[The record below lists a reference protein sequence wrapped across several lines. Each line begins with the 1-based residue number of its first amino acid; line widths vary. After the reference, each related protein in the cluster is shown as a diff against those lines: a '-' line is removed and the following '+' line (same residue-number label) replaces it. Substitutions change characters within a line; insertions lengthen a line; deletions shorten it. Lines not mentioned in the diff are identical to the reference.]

1 MHYVFEEKKVRGRIY
16 YDLVENK
23 REGKKIKHNR
33 LMYIGSLSGLDVDQ
47 RSALVAR
54 MEQLLCGQYLSL
66 CLDSEVESLAIQ
78 YVGKLK
84 SRQAGHSE
92 VGDGLDVSGGLLE
105 SEEHASIDLST
116 FRTLEG
122 RQGGGSWLI
131 HQVLEN
137 LGIKDFLS
145 ALESWTPEQVE
156 WMLLN
161 LHGRL
166 LHPVSE
172 RGTAL
177 WLEEASS
184 SKALMSEVREVHGQG
199 LRRSALDWWSVHD
212 EVEDYLYSRMDAL
225 LGFGKTRYLYDLTN
239 TYFEGRMQ
247 GSDLAQRGRSKEK
260 RADAPLVSMGL
271 LTNEAGF
278 IRRSHFYAGNISE
291 PGTLEDVHKF
301 LKDSPGVVT
310 DAGIGT
316 QANIEE
322 LARLAIP
329 YISVVRSGFEEFE
342 IDFEQGE
349 YFLHQTS
356 NGQEYGLWLQSR
368 KHTFKIG
375 EDTYTDW
382 LIFVKSEAKQRKEDG
397 IVNKQKARFE
407 AGLSA
412 IQNSLDKPRG
422 HKSIG
427 QVHQRIGRLRNK
439 YGRVSKAF
447 KVQCSDDG
455 KNITALKWDYDAS
468 NEKRNGTYII
478 RRSEPITN
486 LHQAWKDY
494 CALSEIE
501 AVNRCCKT
509 DLNLRPV
516 YHQKDESIQ
525 AHLFL
530 TALACNIVQF
540 IRYQLRQNG
549 ITASWKEI
557 VRIMDTQKSITS
569 EFANKERQWFL
580 LANWSEPE
588 PKARRIYKALKL
600 KYKPH
605 SGFFFKIQKAP
616 T

>member
-33 LMYIGSLSGLDVDQ
+33 LMYIGSLSGLDVAQ
-47 RSALVAR
+47 RSALIVR
-54 MEQLLCGQYLSL
+54 MEQLLCGQYGSL
-66 CLDSEVESLAIQ
+66 CRDSEVESLAIQ

-84 SRQAGHSE
+84 SCQAGYSE
-92 VGDGLDVSGGLLE
+92 SGDGLNVSGGFLE

-122 RQGGGSWLI
+122 RQGGSSWFI
-131 HQVLEN
+131 CQVLDL

-145 ALESWTPEQVE
+145 AHGSWDSEQVE

-161 LHGRL
+161 LYGRL

-172 RGTAL
+172 RATAL
-177 WLEEASS
+177 WLEEDSS

-199 LRRSALDWWSVHD
+199 LRRSALDWWSVH
-212 EVEDYLYSRMDAL
+212 EELEDYLYRRMDAL
-225 LGFGKTRYLYDLTN
+225 LDFGKTRYLYDLTN

-260 RADAPLVSMGL
+260 RADAPLISMGL

-278 IRRSHFYAGNISE
+278 IRRSHFYAGNVSE

-301 LKDSPGVVT
+301 LKDSQGVVT

-322 LARLAIP
+322 LARLEIP
-329 YISVVRSGFEEFE
+329 YISVVRSGFEEFD

-349 YFLHQTS
+349 YFLHHTS
-356 NGQEYGLWLQSR
+356 NGQQYGLWLQSR

-407 AGLSA
+407 AGLIA
-412 IQNSLDKPRG
+412 IQSSLDKPRG

-447 KVQCSDDG
+447 EVQCEDDG

-494 CALSEIE
+494 CALTEIE

-530 TALACNIVQF
+530 TTLACNIVQF
-540 IRYQLRQNG
+540 IRYQLRQHG

-557 VRIMDTQKSITS
+557 VRIMNTQKSITS
-569 EFANKERQWFL
+569 EFANKEKQWFL

-588 PKARRIYKALKL
+588 PKARRIYNALKL

-605 SGFFFKIQKAP
+605 NGFFFKIQKAP